1 MKLKFSISSNVLI
14 FFLGDYY
21 GILFNTLVDALILCL
36 IENGDES
43 SANNLEFE
51 EKLPDKSLI

>member
-1 MKLKFSISSNVLI
+1 M
-14 FFLGDYY
+14 
-21 GILFNTLVDALILCL
+21 FNTLADALILCL
-36 IENGDES
+36 TENGDES